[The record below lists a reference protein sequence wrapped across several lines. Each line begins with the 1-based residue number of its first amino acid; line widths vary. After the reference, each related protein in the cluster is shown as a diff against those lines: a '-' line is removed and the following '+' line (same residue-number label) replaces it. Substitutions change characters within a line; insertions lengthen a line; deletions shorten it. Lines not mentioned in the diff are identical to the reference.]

1 MSKKNKRR
9 ARVRA
14 QAGPVTHSQPVAPD
28 TEQAKARRAAIE
40 KAAHELFIAE
50 GGASLERMIRTGD
63 LTAECF
69 ETQMRAARDGGED
82 WGPTIT
88 PYEDRMNRGLQLR
101 LLKERN
107 KWLEDCRKRV
117 AQDWPE
123 PEEAPAD
130 CVDEAGADTA
140 PADGVTPTF
149 TESTS
154 QPGQPGQPGIEEPIA
169 RAATASSP

>member
-9 ARVRA
+9 ARA
-14 QAGPVTHSQPVAPD
+14 QAQSGPVTHSQSVAPD
-28 TEQAKARRAAIE
+28 TEQAKARREAIE
-40 KAAHELFIAE
+40 KAAHELFMAE

-69 ETQMRAARDGGED
+69 ETQMHAARDGGED

-107 KWLEDCRKRV
+107 KWLEDCRERV
-117 AQDWPE
+117 AKDWPAE
-123 PEEAPAD
+123 AQAPAD
-130 CVDEAGADTA
+130 IVDEAGADTA

-149 TESTS
+149 TESAS
-154 QPGQPGQPGIEEPIA
+154 EPSQPGIEPALAEA
-169 RAATASSP
+169 GTASSP